1 MSRQASGGSRILVA
15 GSINMDIVSRVA
27 RFPEPGETI
36 SGRGTSYHAGGKG
49 ANQAAAAAKAGA
61 ACSMLGAV
69 GGDPF
74 GDALVASLEDAG
86 VGVQSVLT
94 KDGTSGLAIITVNE
108 GGENHI
114 VLSAGANGLL
124 TAEDAL
130 AEADWR
136 GVYAV
141 LLQNEIPWETNEALI
156 RSAGEAGVRVWL
168 NPAPAREVSA
178 ELLPLLDT
186 IIVNETEA
194 AAVSGLPVPD
204 RAGAEA
210 AAAALLARG
219 ARRVVVTLG
228 EQGCLC
234 ADAAGERLSVPAYAV
249 EAVDTTAAGDT
260 FIGAFAAASAA
271 GTDTEAALR
280 FAAAAAAIA
289 VTRPG
294 AQGSIPSRDEIEA
307 FLARERASL

>member
-1 MSRQASGGSRILVA
+1 MSRPATGGGRILVA
-15 GSINMDIVSRVA
+15 GSINMDIVSRVGC
-27 RFPEPGETI
+27 FPVPGETLA
-36 SGRGTSYHAGGKG
+36 GRGTSYHPGGKG
-49 ANQAAAAAKAGA
+49 ANQAAAAARAGA

-69 GGDPF
+69 GSDPF

-94 KDGTSGLAIITVNE
+94 KDGTSGLAIITVSDS
-108 GGENHI
+108 GENHI
-114 VLSAGANGLL
+114 VLSEGANGRLS
-124 TAEDAL
+124 AEDAL
-130 AEADWR
+130 AEADWS

-141 LLQNEIPWETNEALI
+141 LLQNEIPWATNEALL
-156 RSAGEAGVRVWL
+156 RAASEAGVRVWL
-168 NPAPAREVSA
+168 NPAPARDVPA

-186 IIVNETEA
+186 LIVNETEA
-194 AAVSGLPVPD
+194 AAVSGLPVSGVESA
-204 RAGAEA
+204 RA
-210 AAAALLARG
+210 AADELLARG

-228 EQGCLC
+228 EQGCFC
-234 ADAAGERLSVPAYAV
+234 ADASGLRLCVPACAV

-271 GTDTEAALR
+271 GTDTESALR

-289 VTRPG
+289 VTRSG

-307 FLARERASL
+307 FLAGRE